1 MFHRMHVL
9 FLTTT
14 CISLLNEGGTLIQP
28 LGCMGWECLLQV
40 LTWVVPL
47 SFGIGSGPQ
56 GGADCTHSQ
65 SLWEQSSMQSF
76 MVCVQLGLDF
86 PSQQLVF
93 LRV

>member
-9 FLTTT
+9 FLTTA

-47 SFGIGSGPQ
+47 SFGIGSGP
-56 GGADCTHSQ
+56 
-65 SLWEQSSMQSF
+65 
-76 MVCVQLGLDF
+76 
-86 PSQQLVF
+86 
-93 LRV
+93 